1 MGGSPHEQVAH
12 GREALRAGDAIGA
25 RAAFQESM
33 ATGTSGVALEGM
45 SAASY
50 VLLEFPRSIDEME
63 QAYAAFRSEHD
74 GPGAVRTART
84 LGYLHGTT
92 SGDWAIAGGW
102 IARAKTLLV
111 EQPDSSER
119 GWVALTEGMF
129 EPVRTRKEQHYADA
143 LLVGRS
149 EGDAHLVFAT
159 LAYLGASLVYDD
171 RVAEGMAL
179 LDEALAAVAGGEVD
193 DFIVLEEIF
202 CQLFSACERSQD
214 VRRAEQWIRV
224 GETIAE
230 RRRLP
235 AVSAYCRT
243 HYGGILTAAGRWPE
257 ADDALTEAVRLW
269 ALGRRTL
276 KAGAL
281 VRLADLRVKQGRL
294 EEAERLLDGL
304 SNDPEATLPLASLQL
319 ARGEHAVARETIE
332 RALQNAEPGS
342 SSVLPLLGLLVDVH
356 LAGGDVAAAQ
366 TTVDVLTTCA
376 EAHPSA
382 YAAAVL
388 ALARGRS
395 ALAAGTG
402 DPRAL
407 LRDALVGFA
416 GAQLPLEAALCRLDL
431 ARVFGQ
437 ETPEVAIAE
446 ARIALAEFER
456 LPAARQVDAAQSLL
470 RRLGARVSPARSG
483 GDDILTR
490 RERDVLTLLGEGL
503 SNPEIAERLF
513 ISRKTVEHHVGNV
526 LDKLGL
532 RNRSEAAAYAVR
544 AGSMGK
550 PTGRAGK

>member
-1 MGGSPHEQVAH
+1 MGESPYGGLER
-12 GREALRAGDAIGA
+12 GREALRAGDALGA
-25 RAAFQESM
+25 RSVFEGALAAG
-33 ATGTSGVALEGM
+33 ASGAALEGL

-63 QAYAAFRSEHD
+63 SAHAAYRADGD

-111 EQPDSSER
+111 DQPDSSER
-119 GWVALTEGMF
+119 GWIALTEGMF
-129 EPVRTRKEQHYADA
+129 EETRSVKEQHYAQA
-143 LLVGRS
+143 LDVGRRQS
-149 EGDAHLVFAT
+149 DAELVFCT
-159 LAYLGASLVYDD
+159 LAYLGASFVHDD
-171 RVAEGMAL
+171 RVEEGMML
-179 LDEALAAVAGGEVD
+179 LDEALAAVAGGEVE

-202 CQLFSACERSQD
+202 CQMFSACERAQD
-214 VRRAEQWIRV
+214 VGRAEQWIRV
-224 GETIAE
+224 GEAIAE
-230 RRRLP
+230 RRHLP

-294 EEAERLLDGL
+294 EEAERLLDGI
-304 SNDPEATLPLASLQL
+304 SDHDEAAVPMASMQL
-319 ARGEHAVARETIE
+319 ARGETAVARETLE
-332 RALQNAEPGS
+332 RVLQRTDPSS
-342 SSVLPLLGLLVDVH
+342 SSVVPFLALLVDVH
-356 LAGGDVAAAQ
+356 LARDDLASAQTSVAALA
-366 TTVDVLTTCA
+366 VCA
-376 EAHPSA
+376 ESHPGA

-388 ALARGRS
+388 ALARGRI
-395 ALAAGTG
+395 ALAAGSPE
-402 DPRAL
+402 PREWLREAL
-407 LRDALVGFA
+407 NGFNV
-416 GAQLPLEAALCRLDL
+416 AQLPFEAALCRLDL
-431 ARVFGQ
+431 ARAFG
-437 ETPEVAIAE
+437 EESPLVAVSE
-446 ARIALAEFER
+446 ARLALLEFER
-456 LPAARQVDAAQSLL
+456 LTAARQVDAAQSLL

-483 GDDILTR
+483 GGKLTR
-490 RERDVLTLLGEGL
+490 REQDVLTLLGEGL

-532 RNRSEAAAYAVR
+532 RNRSEAAAYSVR
-544 AGSMGK
+544 AGSNIDGA
-550 PTGRAGK
+550 GRAKE

>member
-1 MGGSPHEQVAH
+1 MAGSPRDKVAQ
-12 GREALRAGDAIGA
+12 GREALRVGDAVGA
-25 RAAFQESM
+25 RSAFEE
-33 ATGTSGVALEGM
+33 ALTTGASGTALEGM

-63 QAYAAFRSEHD
+63 RSYAAFRSEQD

-84 LGYLHGTT
+84 LGYLHGST

-111 EQPDSSER
+111 DQPDSSER

-129 EPVRTRKEQHYADA
+129 EEIRTIKEQHYAQA
-143 LLVGRS
+143 LDVGRTTS
-149 EGDAHLVFAT
+149 DAELVICT
-159 LAYLGASLVYDD
+159 LAYLGASLVHDD
-171 RVAEGMAL
+171 RVEEGMML
-179 LDEALAAVAGGEVD
+179 LDEALAAVAGGEVE
-193 DFIVLEEIF
+193 DFILVEEIF
-202 CQLFSACERSQD
+202 CQMFSACERAQD

-224 GETIAE
+224 GEAIAE

-294 EEAERLLDGL
+294 EEAERLLDGI
-304 SNDPEATLPLASLQL
+304 SDHDEAALPLASLQV
-319 ARGEHAVARETIE
+319 ARGETAVARETLE
-332 RALQNAEPGS
+332 RVLQRTDPSS
-342 SSVLPLLGLLVDVH
+342 SSVVPLLALLIDVH
-356 LAGGDVAAAQ
+356 LAGGDLASAQ
-366 TTVDVLTTCA
+366 TSVDALSGCA
-376 EAHPSA
+376 EGHPSA

-388 ALARGRS
+388 ALARGRIS
-395 ALAAGTG
+395 LATGTG
-402 DPRAL
+402 DPREWLREAL
-407 LRDALVGFA
+407 NGFNI
-416 GAQLPLEAALCRLDL
+416 AQLPLEAALCRLDL
-431 ARVFGQ
+431 ARAFGEESPQ
-437 ETPEVAIAE
+437 VAVSE
-446 ARIALAEFER
+446 ARLALLEFER
-456 LPAARQVDAAQSLL
+456 LTAARQVDAAQSLL

-483 GDDILTR
+483 GSNLTR
-490 RERDVLTLLGEGL
+490 RETDVLTLLGEGF

-513 ISRKTVEHHVGNV
+513 ISRKTVEHHVGHV

-532 RNRSEAAAYAVR
+532 RNRSEAAAYSVR
-544 AGSMGK
+544 AGL
-550 PTGRAGK
+550 TVDDVGRAKK

>member
-1 MGGSPHEQVAH
+1 MAGSPRDRVEQ

-25 RAAFQESM
+25 RAAFQEALSN
-33 ATGTSGVALEGM
+33 GPSGAALEGM

-50 VLLEFPRSIDEME
+50 VLLEFSRSIDEME
-63 QAYAAFRSEHD
+63 RAYAAFRSDDD

-84 LGYLHGTT
+84 LGYLHGST

-111 EQPDSSER
+111 DQPDSSER

-129 EPVRTRKEQHYADA
+129 EGVRTRKEQHYADA

-149 EGDAHLVFAT
+149 QGDAHLVFAT

-171 RVAEGMAL
+171 RVEEGMAL

-193 DFIVLEEIF
+193 DFVVLEEIF

-214 VRRAEQWIRV
+214 VSRAEQWIRV
-224 GETIAE
+224 GEMIAE

-281 VRLADLRVKQGRL
+281 VRLAHLRVKQGRL
-294 EEAERLLDGL
+294 EEAERLLDGM

-319 ARGEHAVARETIE
+319 ARGETGVARETVE
-332 RALQNAEPGS
+332 RALQNADPGS
-342 SSVLPLLGLLVDVH
+342 SSVLPLLALLIDVH
-356 LAGGDVAAAQ
+356 LADGEVDAAQ
-366 TTVDVLTTCA
+366 DSVDSLAACA
-376 EAHPSA
+376 DTHPSA

-388 ALARGRS
+388 ALARGRI

-402 DPRAL
+402 DPRAW

-416 GAQLPLEAALCRLDL
+416 KAQLPLEAALCRLDL

-437 ETPEVAIAE
+437 ESPQVAIAE

-456 LPAARQVDAAQSLL
+456 LTAARQVDAAQSLL
-470 RRLGARVSPARSG
+470 RRLGAPVSPSRSG
-483 GDDILTR
+483 GDGTLTR

-503 SNPEIAERLF
+503 SNPEIAARLF

-544 AGSMGK
+544 AGT
-550 PTGRAGK
+550 TGEAASRAKK